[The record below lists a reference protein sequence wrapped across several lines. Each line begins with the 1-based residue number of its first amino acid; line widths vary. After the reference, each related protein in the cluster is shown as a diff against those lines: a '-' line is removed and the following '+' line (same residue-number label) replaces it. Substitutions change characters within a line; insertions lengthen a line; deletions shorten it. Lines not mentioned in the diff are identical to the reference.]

1 MIQPERPKWKFLN
14 KQLQKHSFI
23 TGIIM
28 QVESWKEPLLKL
40 PIDELRK
47 AQCFVTDLIQTL
59 ETLQTK
65 TEGSIVIFPPED
77 PLKIE
82 ERRRDK
88 RFDMEIEGVCS
99 LVKKQESEVSKESP
113 IIIRDISKRGLRFIT
128 SQSLMPSD
136 VLVVTFQLPGNNS
149 GWSYL

>member
-1 MIQPERPKWKFLN
+1 
-14 KQLQKHSFI
+14 
-23 TGIIM
+23 M

-40 PIDELRK
+40 PLDELKK

-59 ETLQTK
+59 ETLHTK
-65 TEGSIVIFPPED
+65 TEEPIVIFPPED

-88 RFDMEIEGVCS
+88 RFDMELEGVCS
-99 LVKKQESEVSKESP
+99 VVKKQESEVSKESP
-113 IIIRDISKRGLRFIT
+113 ITIKDISKRGLRFIT

-136 VLVVTFQLPGNNS
+136 VLVVTFQLPPTMVS
-149 GWSYL
+149 GHVYKNPQKKVYVEIRRVAEFPTPKGHQI